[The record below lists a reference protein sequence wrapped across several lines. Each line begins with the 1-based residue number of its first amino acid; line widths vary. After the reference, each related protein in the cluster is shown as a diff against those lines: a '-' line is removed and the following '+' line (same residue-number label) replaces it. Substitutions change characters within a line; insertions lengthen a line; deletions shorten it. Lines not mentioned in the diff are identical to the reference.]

1 MGKKKEK
8 VKEKGSPG
16 IQVGLHR
23 PQDNLLSLVPDS
35 LVKWDNG
42 NFPIHLLWVLFI
54 YFGCAGPL
62 LQHVRPLVAACG
74 IYFPEKVSKQ
84 GPLHWEHEIL
94 ATGQQGK
101 SLLWV
106 SNELIM

>member
-42 NFPIHLLWVLFI
+42 NFPIHLL
-54 YFGCAGPL
+54 
-62 LQHVRPLVAACG
+62 
-74 IYFPEKVSKQ
+74 
-84 GPLHWEHEIL
+84 
-94 ATGQQGK
+94 
-101 SLLWV
+101 
-106 SNELIM
+106 